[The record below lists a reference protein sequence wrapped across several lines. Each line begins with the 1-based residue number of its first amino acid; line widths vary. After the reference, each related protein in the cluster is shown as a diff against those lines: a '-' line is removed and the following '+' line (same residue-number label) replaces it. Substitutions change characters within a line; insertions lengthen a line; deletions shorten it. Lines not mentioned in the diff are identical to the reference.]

1 MYGVWFVMYGQS
13 MIGVIYV
20 FIQYKN
26 LFVDKFIDLIQ
37 FYVWCKVLQVYMDC
51 VVDVLQ
57 IEIEELVLDVV
68 VWLIDG
74 FDGVLLICVLL
85 YMLKGGQWLILSD
98 VMFDV
103 LVGSKIVIV
112 GCIGSGKMM
121 LLNLICGFV
130 WFVFG
135 MLFVGGVDFVE
146 VNLW

>member
-1 MYGVWFVMYGQS
+1 M
-13 MIGVIYV
+13 
-20 FIQYKN
+20 
-26 LFVDKFIDLIQ
+26 
-37 FYVWCKVLQVYMDC
+37 
-51 VVDVLQ
+51 
-57 IEIEELVLDVV
+57 
-68 VWLIDG
+68 
-74 FDGVLLICVLL
+74 
-85 YMLKGGQWLILSD
+85 ILSD